1 MSGNDIPLFKY
12 MTFRWVIWFVCCSDI
27 PKNDGYSK
35 YLKFVT
41 PFCYFLTSLN
51 PPSPSAPPCNEL
63 KMPIPGAARSAA
75 ARLLGLRVRIPPVA
89 WMSVCC
95 ECCVLSGSG
104 LCVGLIAR
112 SEESYRLWCVVV
124 CDLETRTV
132 RRPWPKAMKGCNALK
147 LIKFDYDASC

>member
-1 MSGNDIPLFKY
+1 M
-12 MTFRWVIWFVCCSDI
+12 IWFVCCSDI

-89 WMSVCC
+89 WMSV
-95 ECCVLSGSG
+95 V
-104 LCVGLIAR
+104 R
-112 SEESYRLWCVVV
+112 VV
-124 CDLETRTV
+124 CSQRSLRRADLSSRGVLQSVECDHEASIMRG
-132 RRPWPKAMKGCNALK
+132 PWPTGGVLRHDKRPFLNFNISSRHNDSINIHTVYTAIIQDFLRT
-147 LIKFDYDASC
+147 